1 MVSKYLSTSSDELTI
16 TDMIKKINFKAIKK
30 KTTRISVQFSS
41 LLGIYNQQIVDESF
55 YRIETNFRIIE
66 KLLRTFFSNLNEYL
80 LCIKVEILINIF
92 YFTFKLFDFIINR
105 IF

>member
-66 KLLRTFFSNLNEYL
+66 KLLRTFSSNLNEYL